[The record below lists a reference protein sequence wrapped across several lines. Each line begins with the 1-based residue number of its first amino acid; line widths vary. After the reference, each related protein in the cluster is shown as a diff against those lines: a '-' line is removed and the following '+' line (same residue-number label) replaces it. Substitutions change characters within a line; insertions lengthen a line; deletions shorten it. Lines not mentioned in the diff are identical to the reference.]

1 MPSEDFSA
9 RMQRVIQKREAGTI
23 TLHGAEQYE
32 FHRPSHGRAVP
43 VERAGRA
50 TLHLYPL
57 TMLLSLALGAGA
69 VGAVA
74 VGMFRIVGQ
83 PATMRMSDMDLAW
96 TIGLGLALAMVLQS
110 VLRLKS
116 AGHTV
121 MLLVGVV
128 AMAIGQ
134 HNLHHWFPEVTA
146 QIFSTASSPRGT
158 ASADGLRLGS
168 PEAAR
173 GQFGG
178 RFIAQTPRGNG
189 GRGRD

>member
-9 RMQRVIQKREAGTI
+9 RMERVIQKREAGTI

-57 TMLLSLALGAGA
+57 TMLLSPALGAGA

-74 VGMFRIVGQ
+74 VGMFRIVGE

-146 QIFSTASSPRGT
+146 QIFSMDYVAQVRSETPVNSLQFRGSFIELDATRQITVAACTAS
-158 ASADGLRLGS
+158 DC
-168 PEAAR
+168 
-173 GQFGG
+173 
-178 RFIAQTPRGNG
+178 
-189 GRGRD
+189 

>member
-9 RMQRVIQKREAGTI
+9 RMERVMQKREAGTI

-32 FHRPSHGRAVP
+32 FHRPSHGRVVA
-43 VERAGRA
+43 VERPVRA
-50 TLHLYPL
+50 TIHLYPL
-57 TMLLSLALGAGA
+57 TLLLSLGLGAAA

-74 VGMFRIVGQ
+74 VGMFRIAGQ
-83 PATMRMSDMDLAW
+83 PSTMLMSDMDLAW

-110 VLRLKS
+110 LLRLKS

-128 AMAIGQ
+128 AMALGQ

-146 QIFSTASSPRGT
+146 QIFSMDYVAQVRTETPVNSLQFRGSFIDLDAT
-158 ASADGLRLGS
+158 RQITV
-168 PEAAR
+168 AAC
-173 GQFGG
+173 
-178 RFIAQTPRGNG
+178 AAP
-189 GRGRD
+189 DC